1 MTDPQMYADLDYL
14 RDALRT
20 ADAERDLLRKALERV
35 LVEEINGRL
44 CPLPETD
51 EEWEKLRL
59 RCPSCAE
66 TWRQVQAALDGPEE
80 REDG

>member
-1 MTDPQMYADLDYL
+1 MAEIGFLLPRL
-14 RDALRT
+14 REVE
-20 ADAERDLLRKALERV
+20 AERDRLRKALERV

-80 REDG
+80 GE